1 VNFLHELSE
10 PSKRFLDL
18 TAAAGAVT
26 AITLSQ
32 AALVVSIIAGLL
44 SIAWY
49 SIRIFDRLK
58 GGSSSD

>member
-10 PSKRFLDL
+10 PTKRVLDM

-26 AITLSQ
+26 AVTLSQ
-32 AALVVSIIAGLL
+32 AALMVSILAGLL

-58 GGSSSD
+58 HGRSDD